1 MYPISVYVPETD
13 LEIVK
18 NAMFDAGAGRYDNY
32 EQCAWQTIGM
42 GQFKPINNANPAIG
56 LLDELEAIEEYKVEM
71 ICVDDNLQMAIQAM
85 KFAHPYEEVAYNVIK
100 IESL

>member
-1 MYPISVYVPETD
+1 MYQISFYVPETD

-42 GQFKPINNANPAIG
+42 GQFKPVDNARPAIG

-71 ICVDDNLQMAIQAM
+71 VCIDDNLQRALEAM
-85 KFAHPYEEVAYNVIK
+85 KFAHPYEQVAYTVIK
-100 IESL
+100 MDNQ